1 MGRGVIKGLCRALI
15 AGLLLV
21 PVVRADT
28 LTYAVTDESWAPYW
42 IVEEQRVSGILH
54 EFMLALDKRLPESL
68 LASHPLPPLRTQ
80 KLFREG
86 QLQIECCVSRS
97 WRSDAEQAEV
107 SLWTVPVLE
116 TEEMLIF
123 PPGRAFPYSR
133 LEDLRGR
140 SIATV
145 RGYGYAGSEHFQRSD
160 GADVRALIY
169 RVAQG
174 RSEAGI
180 LDRLEWRYLQHVDEQ
195 LQAPRWQV
203 EEGPTIH
210 RSQLRLRLHRKLQG
224 RLEAFDAAIRS
235 LQKDGTLAQ
244 IVAKYA
250 PQAHVVGKGEI
261 R

>member
-1 MGRGVIKGLCRALI
+1 MVKGLCRALV

-21 PVVRADT
+21 PVARADT
-28 LTYAVTDESWAPYW
+28 LIYAVTDESWAPYW
-42 IVEEQRVSGILH
+42 MVEEYRVSGILH
-54 EFMLALDKRLPESL
+54 EFMLALDERLPEQL
-68 LASHPLPPLRTQ
+68 VASRPLPPLRTQ

-86 QLQIECCVSRS
+86 QLQIECCVSKS
-97 WRSDAEQAEV
+97 WRSDAEQVEV
-107 SLWTVPVLE
+107 SSWTVPVLE

-123 PPGRAFPYSR
+123 PPGKSFSYAR
-133 LEDLRGR
+133 LEDLHGR

-145 RGYGYAGSEHFQRSD
+145 RGYGYVGSDRFQRND

-180 LDRLEWRYLQHVDEQ
+180 LDRLEWRYLQRVEAQ
-195 LQAPRWQV
+195 LRSPRWQV

-210 RSQLRLRLHRKLQG
+210 RSQLRLRLHRDLLV
-224 RLEAFDAAIRS
+224 RLEAFNTAIRS
-235 LQKDGTLAQ
+235 LQKDGTLAR

-250 PQAHVVGKGEI
+250 PQAHVVGQGEI